1 MATGA
6 KKKRLGEIL
15 IEEGVINELQLATA
29 LGDQKQWGGK
39 IGEIL
44 LRMKMMT
51 EEDLAFALQ
60 TRLKVKWLSLKEM
73 TVQEAIIKLV
83 PEETAKKFLIVPV
96 GIKKTTLYIAMTDP
110 TDLKTLD
117 TLSFNLG
124 MMIKPVIA
132 TQSDIKWSIARYY
145 DKTIPDEEIVAA
157 QAQASQA
164 ASEVK
169 DEIIPEEEMTA
180 AQAEAM
186 QAAPKEKVKGK
197 DLQKRMERKQF
208 ESNIKGLVALL
219 IEKGV
224 ITQEELAEKIA
235 DYDL

>member
-1 MATGA
+1 MANGA

-15 IEEGVINELQLATA
+15 IEEGVINDLQLATA

-73 TVQEAIIKLV
+73 TIQEAIIKLV

-124 MMIKPVIA
+124 MMLKPVIA
-132 TQSDIKWSIARYY
+132 TQSDIKWAIARYY
-145 DKTIPDEEIVAA
+145 DKTIPDEELTSVQIEANNEAV
-157 QAQASQA
+157 
-164 ASEVK
+164 
-169 DEIIPEEEMTA
+169 EEKSA
-180 AQAEAM
+180 
-186 QAAPKEKVKGK
+186 
-197 DLQKRMERKQF
+197 DLKKRMERQQF
-208 ESNIKGLVALL
+208 ENNLKGLVSLL
-219 IEKGV
+219 IEKGL

-235 DYDL
+235 DYDF